1 MEQQLV
7 NGLALG
13 SMYALVALGYTLI
26 LGVLRLLN
34 LAHGEIF
41 MLGGFVGAA
50 TLAAGLPIPLAL
62 LGAALGAGLLGLLVE
77 RVCFRPA
84 PAGQELTP
92 ALSSVAFGIVLVDL
106 AIKRWGSEPYS
117 VQSGLGG
124 TALALGPVQVSYA
137 QLLILGVALAL
148 MLALDLVV
156 RRTSLGRAL
165 RAVAESPVSASL
177 AGVDTRRLIMV
188 TFAATGALAGV
199 AGLLLVL
206 RTGVASPTVGL
217 GFGIKAL
224 AVMAVGGL
232 GNLRGAMVAGLLLGI
247 LEVMSLQVGLSSYS
261 DLVVWLALVAVLIF
275 RPGGLFGSAESG
287 IR

>member
-1 MEQQLV
+1 MEQQVV

-50 TLAAGLPIPLAL
+50 ALVAGLPLPLAL
-62 LGAALGAGLLGLLVE
+62 LGAAVGAALLGLLVE

-84 PAGQELTP
+84 PPGQELTP
-92 ALSSVAFGIVLVDL
+92 ALSTVAIGIVLVDL
-106 AIKRWGSEPYS
+106 AIKQWGSEPYS
-117 VQSGLGG
+117 VRTGLSG
-124 TALALGPVQVSYA
+124 TALALGAIQVSYA

-148 MLALDLVV
+148 MAALDVVV
-156 RRTSLGRAL
+156 RTTPLGRSL
-165 RAVAESPVSASL
+165 RAVAESQVNAAL
-177 AGVDTRRLIMV
+177 IGIDTRRLIMI
-188 TFAATGALAGV
+188 TFAVTGALAGV

-206 RTGVASPTVGL
+206 RTGVASPTIGL
-217 GFGIKAL
+217 SFGIKAL

-232 GNLRGAMVAGLLLGI
+232 GNLRGAMAAGLLLGL

-261 DLVVWLALVAVLIF
+261 DLVVWLALVAVLVF

-287 IR
+287 LR

>member
-1 MEQQLV
+1 MEQQIV

-13 SMYALVALGYTLI
+13 SMYALVAIGYTLI

-50 TLAAGLPIPLAL
+50 ALVAGLPLPLAL
-62 LGAALGAGLLGLLVE
+62 LGAAVGAALLGLLVE

-84 PAGQELTP
+84 PPGQELTP
-92 ALSSVAFGIVLVDL
+92 ALSTVAIGIVLVDL
-106 AIKRWGSEPYS
+106 AIKQWGSEPYS
-117 VQSGLGG
+117 VRTGLSG
-124 TALALGPVQVSYA
+124 TALALGAIQVSYA

-148 MLALDLVV
+148 MAALDVVV
-156 RRTSLGRAL
+156 RTSPLGRSL
-165 RAVAESPVSASL
+165 RAVAESPTNAAL
-177 AGVDTRRLIMV
+177 IGIDTRRLIMI
-188 TFAATGALAGV
+188 TFAVTGALAGV

-206 RTGVASPTVGL
+206 RTGVASPTIGL
-217 GFGIKAL
+217 SFGIKAL

-232 GNLRGAMVAGLLLGI
+232 GNLRGAMAAGLLLGL

-261 DLVVWLALVAVLIF
+261 DLVVWLALVAVLVF

-287 IR
+287 LR

>member
-1 MEQQLV
+1 MEQQVV

-13 SMYALVALGYTLI
+13 SMYALVALGYTLV

-50 TLAAGLPIPLAL
+50 ALVAGLPVPLAL
-62 LGAALGAGLLGLLVE
+62 LGAALGAALVGLLVE

-84 PAGQELTP
+84 PPGQELTP
-92 ALSSVAFGIVLVDL
+92 ALSSVAIGIVLVDL
-106 AIKRWGSEPYS
+106 AIKQWGSEPYS
-117 VQSGLGG
+117 VRTGLSG
-124 TALALGPVQVSYA
+124 TALALGAIQVTYA

-148 MLALDLVV
+148 MVTLDLVV
-156 RRTSLGRAL
+156 RRTPLGRSL
-165 RAVAESPVSASL
+165 RAVAESPVNAAL
-177 AGVDTRRLIMV
+177 IGIDTRRLIMI
-188 TFAATGALAGV
+188 TFAVTGALAGV

-206 RTGVASPTVGL
+206 RTGVASPTIGL
-217 GFGIKAL
+217 SFGIKAL

-232 GNLRGAMVAGLLLGI
+232 GNLRGAMAAGLLLGL

-261 DLVVWLALVAVLIF
+261 DLVVWLALVAVLVF

-287 IR
+287 LR